1 MLPQRRQSPTTG
13 IARELFCKRTSRP
26 HRRPIGNI
34 LNVYLSIVSAEP
46 WSKEAKG
53 PHRRFLSNMFG
64 QSSQL
69 IGSIYFNLYMYT
81 RGRASEGRAQSL
93 QLDSSPHGLLSEC
106 FAWSG
111 AATVSLQNLLT
122 NASAAALM
130 DSSVCS
136 PTLLASSC
144 VRCPSIVR
152 DLSVIASPIIRDG
165 IAPAFTLRRGGLV
178 AGVDVVEG
186 CGCSRDAS
194 NVWSRGAGSPRVA
207 GRTTVER
214 FPIAKEA
221 LAICNCGARGFGT
234 HGLASTIFVCVAWS
248 QAMPAAKASFC
259 NEPAYVCFVASP
271 QEKHFD
277 PSPGYHICQ

>member
-13 IARELFCKRTSRP
+13 IARELLCTRTSRP

-69 IGSIYFNLYMYT
+69 IGSIYFDLYMYT

-111 AATVSLQNLLT
+111 AATVSLQYLRQK
-122 NASAAALM
+122 
-130 DSSVCS
+130 C
-136 PTLLASSC
+136 
-144 VRCPSIVR
+144 
-152 DLSVIASPIIRDG
+152 IR
-165 IAPAFTLRRGGLV
+165 RR
-178 AGVDVVEG
+178 
-186 CGCSRDAS
+186 
-194 NVWSRGAGSPRVA
+194 
-207 GRTTVER
+207 
-214 FPIAKEA
+214 
-221 LAICNCGARGFGT
+221 T
-234 HGLASTIFVCVAWS
+234 HGLQRMFAHSLGILLRSLSVHRKGFVRHCVPNNQRWHS
-248 QAMPAAKASFC
+248 SRVYAAPWRPRC
-259 NEPAYVCFVASP
+259 RC
-271 QEKHFD
+271 
-277 PSPGYHICQ
+277 

>member
-26 HRRPIGNI
+26 HWRPIGNI

-69 IGSIYFNLYMYT
+69 IGSIYLNLYMYT

-144 VRCPSIVR
+144 VRCPVR
-152 DLSVIASPIIRDG
+152 HCVPNNQRWHSSRVYA
-165 IAPAFTLRRGGLV
+165 APLRAADVAETRATSGPEGSGRRGL
-178 AGVDVVEG
+178 
-186 CGCSRDAS
+186 
-194 NVWSRGAGSPRVA
+194 RGARP
-207 GRTTVER
+207 
-214 FPIAKEA
+214 
-221 LAICNCGARGFGT
+221 
-234 HGLASTIFVCVAWS
+234 
-248 QAMPAAKASFC
+248 
-259 NEPAYVCFVASP
+259 
-271 QEKHFD
+271 
-277 PSPGYHICQ
+277 